1 MVSGADP
8 IWEHYARDGGV
19 FQSHDEPN
27 YITQQYI
34 KHLEGEVQ
42 KWRKIA
48 ERLAG
53 WGSFTGEAEVA
64 LYEYREAARG
74 E

>member
-1 MVSGADP
+1 MSQSDN
-8 IWEHYARDGGV
+8 IWEYYARDGGV
-19 FQSHDEPN
+19 FQPHDAPN

-34 KHLEGEVQ
+34 NHLEGEVA

-64 LYEYREAARG
+64 LYEYRQAVG
-74 E
+74 ND